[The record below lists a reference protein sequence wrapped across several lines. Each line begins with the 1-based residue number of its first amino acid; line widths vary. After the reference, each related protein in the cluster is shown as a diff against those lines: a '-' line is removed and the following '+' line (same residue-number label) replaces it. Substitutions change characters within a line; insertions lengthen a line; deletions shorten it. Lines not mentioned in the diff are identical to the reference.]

1 MTKMNSLN
9 SKLIT
14 LKKTNVDFNRYLM
27 GTFSETE
34 VAIPTQSLNLGTQ
47 NETVTFEIIPLEQIQ
62 RPNYFVYWMH
72 LIKLKSFLFYFLPLF
87 AVLTKNFVDD
97 SLRDKISL
105 LFTILGGLLIFA
117 GFNIRQDVNDHVS
130 GFDRVFS
137 ASVPKPILKGWITA
151 AEASFLSWFLI
162 GIGVLICV
170 PSFMLQH
177 ELIRVAGVLGVIF
190 ILARFAFRNSFKTRE
205 VGEVALFLLAGPGLS
220 SAFQVALG
228 GGVDTEILAFG
239 VLWGFAVLFLVHL
252 NNFVYLMDSEKFG
265 LENAMIKYG
274 FDRSKKFLALWWLAF
289 VVLWIMYHF
298 FYSATYMLWFTS
310 ALMIFWS
317 IPTLI
322 KFAEIQ
328 SPLGSDLIEARA
340 RGKKNFYLMI
350 LLFAVEQLWYVVVK
364 MGWISL

>member
-1 MTKMNSLN
+1 MN
-9 SKLIT
+9 KLIT
-14 LKKTNVDFNRYLM
+14 LKKTNADFNRYLM
-27 GTFSETE
+27 GTFSDTE

-47 NETVTFEIIPLEQIQ
+47 NETVTFEIIPIEFIQ
-62 RPNYFVYWMH
+62 RPNYFMYWVY
-72 LIKLKSFLFYFLPLF
+72 LVKLRSFLYFLMPLY
-87 AVLTKNFVDD
+87 AVLTKNFADD
-97 SLRDKISL
+97 SLRDPLSL
-105 LFTILGGLLIFA
+105 LFTIIGGTLIFA

-137 ASVPKPILKGWITA
+137 AGSPKPILKGWITA
-151 AEASFLSWFLI
+151 SEASFLSWFLI
-162 GIGVLICV
+162 GIGLVICG
-170 PSFMLQH
+170 PSFILQR

-190 ILARFAFRNSFKTRE
+190 VAARFAFRNSYKTRE
-205 VGEVALFLLAGPGLS
+205 VGEVALFLLAGPGIS

-252 NNFVYLMDSEKFG
+252 SNFVYLMDSEKFG

-274 FDRSKKFLALWWLAF
+274 FDRSKKFLVVWWLSF
-289 VVLWIMYHF
+289 VVLWIVFHF
-298 FYSATYMLWFTS
+298 FYGATYMLWFTS
-310 ALMIFWS
+310 ALMVFWS

-328 SPLGSDLIEARA
+328 SPLGSDLFDARE
-340 RGKKNFYLMI
+340 RGKRNFFLMVM
-350 LLFAVEQLWYVVVK
+350 LFGVEQLVYVVVK